1 MTIRL
6 SALVIAALA
15 AMAAEPAMADAGHLG
30 GMGGALF
37 GDSFFHF
44 SKQNLKTFP
53 VSTIRAG
60 RLRVELQRT
69 RLSEVQRAFGGTIY
83 EQGSGMR
90 AARWLCYEGPEAST
104 WFMSNIEG
112 GNEFVMMVATEAG
125 GADGSCDRAPADL
138 GVPDFGIP
146 GLGASLDQLKAHFG
160 SAVVGSHSAV
170 SYRVDRPAR
179 DGLGTAYDA
188 EYVGYIMRGGRVAA
202 VGVGET
208 TAQ

>member
-1 MTIRL
+1 MTMRL
-6 SALVIAALA
+6 SALVIATLASLVAGPALA
-15 AMAAEPAMADAGHLG
+15 AAGHLG
-30 GMGGALF
+30 GMGANLF

-44 SKQNLKTFP
+44 NKQNLKTFP
-53 VSTIRAG
+53 VSTIHAG

-69 RLSEVQRAFGGTIY
+69 RLSEVQHAFGGTIY

-90 AARWLCYEGPEAST
+90 AAHWLCYEGPQATT
-104 WFMSNIEG
+104 WFMSNVEG
-112 GNEFVMMVATEAG
+112 GDEFVMMVATEAG
-125 GADGSCDRAPADL
+125 RADGSCDRAPADL
-138 GVPDFGIP
+138 GILDYGIP

-160 SAVVGSHSAV
+160 SAIVGSRSAI

-188 EYVGYIMRGGRVAA
+188 EYLGYIMRGGKVVA

>member
-1 MTIRL
+1 MRTGL
-6 SALVIAALA
+6 GALA
-15 AMAAEPAMADAGHLG
+15 IATLAAATAGPALADAGHLG
-30 GMGGALF
+30 GMGAALF

-44 SKQNLKTFP
+44 NKQNLKAFP

-60 RLRVELQRT
+60 HLRIELQHT
-69 RLSEVQRAFGGTIY
+69 RLGEVQRAFGGTIY

-90 AARWLCYEGPEAST
+90 AAHWLCYQGPEAST
-104 WFMSNIEG
+104 WFMSNVEG

-125 GADGSCDRAPADL
+125 SADGNCDRAPAAL
-138 GVPDFGIP
+138 GVPDYGIP
-146 GLGASLDQLKAHFG
+146 GLGASLDQLEAHFG
-160 SAVVGSHSAV
+160 SATVGSHSAI

-188 EYVGYIMRGGRVAA
+188 EYVGYIMRGGKVAA